1 MEIGLLPWVVCASG
15 IVFESWVIFN
25 NEWRWRIIN
34 VSTWWNWWNLW
45 MRRSTVDGWTTG
57 TSFQCDIKLIH
68 SVHQWIFRCRR
79 NIASKIIAVFRY
91 EEHVGGSQVL
101 GSSKVISGA
110 MPNWW
115 TVHIE
120 VFCYQRNIFIRS
132 NSWCDVREMCGV
144 RRKVF
149 CSRWNIFIKTVC
161 LLTKQDVIVS
171 TITTATFSASVYFDD
186 LLHFLQL
193 QPDQRTFVIF
203 PFILPEVVYIC
214 TSASTMCFVSW

>member
-1 MEIGLLPWVVCASG
+1 MCIRDRLRIVGHLQQRMKMKNHQRVNVVELMELVDETFYSRRMNNRDVVP
-15 IVFESWVIFN
+15 VWHQ
-25 NEWRWRIIN
+25 
-34 VSTWWNWWNLW
+34 
-45 MRRSTVDGWTTG
+45 VDKQC
-57 TSFQCDIKLIH
+57 TSMNFPLSEEHRQQ
-68 SVHQWIFRCRR
+68 V
-79 NIASKIIAVFRY
+79 IAVFRY
-91 EEHVGGSQVL
+91 EEHVEGSQVL
-101 GSSKVISGA
+101 GSSEGISGA

-115 TVHIE
+115 TVHIG

-132 NSWCDVREMCGV
+132 NSWCDVREMCSV